1 MSVGTHQG
9 AQRCRCI
16 HNEKKRRLALCKQS
30 PNQSLYEPSKST
42 VAVVQFHD
50 IPQPSDTIPTS
61 HLHIKQ
67 GCYSH
72 TLTNGF

>member
-1 MSVGTHQG
+1 MREHTGEHRDADAYTMK
-9 AQRCRCI
+9 
-16 HNEKKRRLALCKQS
+16 NRRLALCKQS

-67 GCYSH
+67 GCHSH